1 MRVRVSACGC
11 LKSGEKSKM
20 SEKKYSVLIADDEY
34 WTREKLRNMIQWEKY
49 GLDFLDPASDGEEAL
64 EKVKKYRPDILIT
77 DINMPFLNG
86 VELLEKVQEEYPD
99 MITFVISGYDDFEYV
114 KSTFMS
120 GAINYLVKPVTKIDL
135 IKAIDLALRK
145 ISGREKDKTEVLK
158 MASILQDREYSQM
171 IQRREMPF
179 VPSFSINN
187 FADLAGMS
195 LMLVKI
201 HNFQGVVRTGGYDM
215 NFLSYQIKQKI
226 RELFEDDDLIVF
238 NNIYRLNEFITV
250 SDKDETEM
258 TRIAEKLRVRLSS
271 LFKCR
276 LTICTSQ
283 HSYSMDSIH
292 MAYVEAVGLLMT
304 RKYCSRD
311 EIVLP
316 DREKTSGQNVIV
328 HFSPECEKRLKAAL
342 ASGRQEKVGKVA
354 FEETGLQDCVRNG
367 WSYLEVK
374 QTVRQIMNTLS
385 EYVLREKGHQKAGNL
400 ESYTEALDKTVEML
414 EFPAL
419 QVLLQ
424 EAVRSLTP
432 EENETLPD
440 SMKDI
445 VRQAVRWIDEHY
457 SEEISLISLAEKY
470 HVESSYFS
478 KMFRQVTGEN
488 LILYI
493 TNKRMKKAEEYIGQ
507 DDRSLS
513 EIAFL
518 VGYDDYTYFSRVF
531 KKNTGFSPREYRSR
545 TKEGQT

>member
-1 MRVRVSACGC
+1 
-11 LKSGEKSKM
+11 
-20 SEKKYSVLIADDEY
+20 
-34 WTREKLRNMIQWEKY
+34 
-49 GLDFLDPASDGEEAL
+49 
-64 EKVKKYRPDILIT
+64 
-77 DINMPFLNG
+77 
-86 VELLEKVQEEYPD
+86 
-99 MITFVISGYDDFEYV
+99 
-114 KSTFMS
+114 MS

-238 NNIYRLNEFITV
+238 NNIYRLNEFIAV

-316 DREKTSGQNVIV
+316 DREKTSGQNASQCIPYGGDTHHGLELHHAIV
-328 HFSPECEKRLKAAL
+328 EQF
-342 ASGRQEKVGKVA
+342 
-354 FEETGLQDCVRNG
+354 FEH
-367 WSYLEVK
+367 
-374 QTVRQIMNTLS
+374 
-385 EYVLREKGHQKAGNL
+385 VLRAENHL
-400 ESYTEALDKTVEML
+400 HECDEAE
-414 EFPAL
+414 
-419 QVLLQ
+419 Q
-424 EAVRSLTP
+424 
-432 EENETLPD
+432 
-440 SMKDI
+440 
-445 VRQAVRWIDEHY
+445 
-457 SEEISLISLAEKY
+457 
-470 HVESSYFS
+470 
-478 KMFRQVTGEN
+478 RQVVAVSPYFRIKIRMAYGEHTPHAEYQIYYN
-488 LILYI
+488 DRCELPCDGTVPPVEIL
-493 TNKRMKKAEEYIGQ
+493 AVVDQCGH
-507 DDRSLS
+507 
-513 EIAFL
+513 F
-518 VGYDDYTYFSRVF
+518 
-531 KKNTGFSPREYRSR
+531 
-545 TKEGQT
+545 